1 MTLANSVCRSTVI
14 CGFVDQFVLHCETMK
29 SMAQK
34 ASGVRVLHKT
44 LDILETIKESAS
56 GLKLAELVRAVDL
69 PKATVY
75 RILTTLEGRGYL
87 DRRENGCYRLARKLF
102 DLQRSVPMEQIL
114 SKAATPVM
122 EHLADLC
129 KETVNLGVLDAGEV
143 VVINTVESPQAVRMT
158 SKIGRRRH
166 VHTTAL
172 GKALLAGMSDKE
184 LLRIIRLKRLPRLT
198 PHTLANQTALLA
210 NLREVSKLGYAIDNQ
225 ENEIDGRC
233 VGAPIWGPESRV
245 IAAMSISAPVFRMS
259 VGQAKSLVPKLK
271 EACAAISEAIRSH
284 GPTSSDATVSDRV

>member
-1 MTLANSVCRSTVI
+1 
-14 CGFVDQFVLHCETMK
+14 
-29 SMAQK
+29 MAPK

-87 DRRENGCYRLARKLF
+87 DRRENGSYRLARKLF
-102 DLQRSVPMEQIL
+102 DLQRSVPMEQML
-114 SKAATPVM
+114 SKAAGPVM
-122 EHLADLC
+122 EQLADLC

-143 VVINTVESPQAVRMT
+143 VVINTVESPQAVRMS

-172 GKALLAGMSDKE
+172 GKALLAGMSDRE
-184 LLRIIRLKRLPRLT
+184 LLRVIRLKRLPRLT
-198 PHTLANQTALLA
+198 PRTLANQTDLLA

-233 VGAPIWGPESRV
+233 VGAPILGPEGRV
-245 IAAMSISAPVFRMS
+245 VAAMSISAPVFRMS

-271 EACAAISEAIRSH
+271 EACVAISEAIRSH
-284 GPTSSDATVSDRV
+284 GPTSSIVTVLDGVSKKA

>member
-1 MTLANSVCRSTVI
+1 
-14 CGFVDQFVLHCETMK
+14 MK

-44 LDILETIKESAS
+44 LNILETIKESAS
-56 GLKLAELVRAVDL
+56 GLKLAELARAVDL

-87 DRRENGCYRLARKLF
+87 DRREDGSYRLARKLF

-114 SKAATPVM
+114 SKAAQPVM
-122 EHLADLC
+122 EQLADFC

-143 VVINTVESPQAVRMT
+143 VVLNTVESPQAVRMS

-184 LLRIIRLKRLPRLT
+184 LLRVIRLKRLPRLT

-210 NLREVSKLGYAIDNQ
+210 NLREVSKLGYALDNQ

-233 VGAPIWGPESRV
+233 VGAPILGPEGRV
-245 IAAMSISAPVFRMS
+245 VAAMSISAPVFRMS

-271 EACAAISEAIRSH
+271 EASVAISEAIRSH
-284 GPTSSDATVSDRV
+284 GPTSSNATVPDGV

>member
-1 MTLANSVCRSTVI
+1 
-14 CGFVDQFVLHCETMK
+14 MK
-29 SMAQK
+29 SVASK

-56 GLKLAELVRAVDL
+56 GLKLAELARAVDL

-87 DRRENGCYRLARKLF
+87 DRRENGTYRLARKLF
-102 DLQRSVPMEQIL
+102 DLQRAVPMEQIL
-114 SKAATPVM
+114 SEVARPVM
-122 EHLADLC
+122 EQLGDLC

-143 VVINTVESPQAVRMT
+143 VVINTVESLQAVRMS

-184 LLRIIRLKRLPRLT
+184 LLRVIRLKRLPRLT
-198 PHTLANQTALLA
+198 PHTLANQADLLA

-233 VGAPIWGPESRV
+233 VGAPILGPEGRV
-245 IAAMSISAPVFRMS
+245 VAAMSISAPVFRMS

-271 EACAAISEAIRSH
+271 EACVAISEAIRSH
-284 GPTSSDATVSDRV
+284 GPTSSIVTVSDGV